1 MNMVANQ
8 GGIISPGL
16 TLWLADLRGRAA
28 SLLMAALIALCGGG
42 DVGED
47 RCGYGVE
54 GVRGEE
60 NVYLRVSPVHLI
72 TAAPGRS

>member
-1 MNMVANQ
+1 MMNMVANQ

-42 DVGED
+42 MWVKIDAGT
-47 RCGYGVE
+47 G
-54 GVRGEE
+54 
-60 NVYLRVSPVHLI
+60 LRE
-72 TAAPGRS
+72 